1 MEVWKWTKYIKEGE
15 KVVSNSSKIGNA
27 TFLFACVCLVVFS
40 TCSFAKVSVGPQ
52 VFEYRDGLISLKG
65 DGLSLLPLLQRIS
78 ESTGIQIL
86 VFGSLSPYPVSVDMI
101 DKPVEEA
108 LKSILRGYSYAAI
121 YSDGSAGGVNIIGA
135 RGGRETNLLVTSQKN
150 RVSRIDLPPTS
161 VSSTGQAPLF
171 APEEE
176 EGVGNVDRTSRD
188 QTAAVQ
194 NHEEIAG
201 KGNPLPSELRTY
213 IGSNKGAE
221 RPVIYVPTQSV
232 GTRARQQTEAVGQ
245 QTEAIARAAM
255 ATREGGYSVFI
266 EELER
271 RIESGQSD
279 RDYELWSR
287 IKGPRYVEHDR
298 VRLER
303 YRELLDR

>member
-15 KVVSNSSKIGNA
+15 KVVSNRYRIGNA
-27 TFLFACVCLVVFS
+27 IGMFACVCLVVFS
-40 TCSFAKVSVGPQ
+40 TCSFAKASVGPQ

-86 VFGSLSPYPVSVDMI
+86 VFGPLSPYPVSVDMI

-121 YSDGSAGGVNIIGA
+121 YSDGSAGGVNII
-135 RGGRETNLLVTSQKN
+135 
-150 RVSRIDLPPTS
+150 
-161 VSSTGQAPLF
+161 STGQAPLF
-171 APEEE
+171 APEVE
-176 EGVGNVDRTSRD
+176 EGVGNVDRTSRE
-188 QTAAVQ
+188 QTPAAQ
-194 NHEEIAG
+194 DHEAIAG

-221 RPVIYVPTQSV
+221 CPVVYVPTQSV
-232 GTRARQQTEAVGQ
+232 GTRGQQQTEAARQQTEAVEQ

-255 ATREGGYSVFI
+255 DTREERLRFQI
-266 EELER
+266 EKLER